1 MQNNMYIY
9 FSFTRTLAA
18 QSFEFTFPNFCIQRS
33 RRGQS
38 FCAWNALFHHRCLF
52 PCPFFFFSS
61 LLLNSSPDSYALWSP
76 HHLSHNRHHH
86 RRRPKSAMFS
96 LLLFLNCCSLRS
108 RCFPPHLVSA
118 LSLYFSI
125 FFCFKTV
132 NALFN
137 CRILMGKSLS
147 ALHSN
152 SSLFIPKEFYSS
164 EWRDLSK
171 RKVNALSPS
180 LFNITV
186 SLETQMENDRSVE
199 LKVSLAGFHIFGLIE
214 VHSMN

>member
-1 MQNNMYIY
+1 MKCTLSSQMFIPLPLLFFLFPPPQFFPGLICVMVTSSS
-9 FSFTRTLAA
+9 FS
-18 QSFEFTFPNFCIQRS
+18 QSPSPPPPPQIGYVFTFIVFE
-33 RRGQS
+33 
-38 FCAWNALFHHRCLF
+38 
-52 PCPFFFFSS
+52 
-61 LLLNSSPDSYALWSP
+61 
-76 HHLSHNRHHH
+76 
-86 RRRPKSAMFS
+86 
-96 LLLFLNCCSLRS
+96 LLFAEKSLFSAAFSLRS
-108 RCFPPHLVSA
+108 